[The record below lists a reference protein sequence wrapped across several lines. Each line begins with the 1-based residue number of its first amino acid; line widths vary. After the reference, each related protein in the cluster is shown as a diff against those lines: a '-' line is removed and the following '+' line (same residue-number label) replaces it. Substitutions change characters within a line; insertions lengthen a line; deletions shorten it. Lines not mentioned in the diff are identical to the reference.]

1 MLPIFTYGTLMY
13 QPLWLKIAEHQR
25 LPIPAVTKG
34 FARCSIENSL
44 SCSLVAA
51 AGGHVAGMLYG
62 GLSESEIVRLDEYT
76 ASLFERVQLQ
86 VVTPN
91 ETIVAYSYVIK
102 PEFESRILP
111 KTWNQRRFEHFGLL
125 RLLANPGTDLA
136 ATA

>member
-1 MLPIFTYGTLMY
+1 MLPVFTYGTLMY

-25 LPIPAVTKG
+25 LPIPAVAKG

-44 SCSLVAA
+44 SCSLVPA

-62 GLSESEIVRLDEYT
+62 GLSESEVARLDEYT
-76 ASLFERVQLQ
+76 EDLFERVQLQ

-91 ETIVAYSYVIK
+91 EKIVAYSYAIK
-102 PEFESRILP
+102 REFEGRILP

-125 RLLANPGTDLA
+125 RLLATPGAGLA